1 MTSNSNLRQQVNMSN
16 IKAVEDA
23 KDELETAIITAQSDI
38 ADIKNEANKK
48 IAEAVR
54 AKNAAIKQA
63 QKAIDKAKAQAE
75 FAWEALT
82 ITIVCFAAYFVFA

>member
-1 MTSNSNLRQQVNMSN
+1 MTSNSELRQQVNISN

-23 KDELETAIITAQSDI
+23 QDELETAIITAQSDI

-63 QKAIDKAKAQAE
+63 QKAVNKAKAQAE
-75 FAWEALT
+75 FAWEALA
-82 ITIVCFAAYFVFA
+82 ITIICFAAYIVFA